1 MQLFPAQRAFW
12 EWSMTCCVC
21 QALPGHCRAEC
32 FLGLSQTTGRMD
44 RLLDVLKMCWNCQDQ
59 RAVISGSVPSGQ
71 PVMDGICQG
80 LIIFISYPGN
90 EAEQSLSKFVD

>member
-1 MQLFPAQRAFW
+1 MLVGSDPKHRLDGQVIR
-12 EWSMTCCVC
+12 CVKNRLGC
-21 QALPGHCRAEC
+21 Q
-32 FLGLSQTTGRMD
+32 
-44 RLLDVLKMCWNCQDQ
+44 NQ
-59 RAVISGSVPSGQ
+59 RAVISGSVPGGQ